1 MPSAVVVAG
10 AVVGG
15 VGLLVALFAYLV
27 LHDVPAGAIRLVT
40 WPHGATR
47 IYRGP
52 AKSRELLGLA
62 TGVTISRSLIG
73 VELDLTDQTADTDRS
88 GHPRPVEVR
97 VQATALVSVG
107 DSDELI
113 RIAAERFFTIPEE
126 RRLETVKQY
135 LSSACRDA
143 LHRLTHDHLYSAV
156 DAPLVVTTL
165 QGCEPDLAQL
175 GLVVHSF
182 RILSVHSEVAV
193 ARRRQAAAEAQAEAQ
208 IVAAAQARRGREAE
222 LEAERLVSEKER
234 ELAQTRAQNSALIAE
249 ATARQQEVQ
258 ARAGAE
264 RIRIEAEAAQQA
276 LRGAQFGLTLDEAL
290 RITKIAAT
298 QADGFRK
305 INDAI
310 REGEDSFFRYRLIEM
325 LPQLTPGIAEALAN
339 SKLLSNSNAS
349 AASSDGLNS
358 VLQAALA
365 QQLRGNGGIRKLVAG
380 KRQRRGSERPQR

>member
-1 MPSAVVVAG
+1 
-10 AVVGG
+10 
-15 VGLLVALFAYLV
+15 
-27 LHDVPAGAIRLVT
+27 
-40 WPHGATR
+40 
-47 IYRGP
+47 
-52 AKSRELLGLA
+52 
-62 TGVTISRSLIG
+62 
-73 VELDLTDQTADTDRS
+73 
-88 GHPRPVEVR
+88 VR

-113 RIAAERFFTIPEE
+113 RIAAERFFTLPEE
-126 RRLETVKQY
+126 RRLETVKHY

-182 RILSVHSEVAV
+182 RILSVHSEVAA
-193 ARRRQAAAEAQAEAQ
+193 ARRRQAVAEAQADAQ

-258 ARAGAE
+258 AKAGAE

-339 SKLLSNSNAS
+339 AKLLSTPNAS

-365 QQLRGNGGIRKLVAG
+365 QELRGNGGVRKLVAG